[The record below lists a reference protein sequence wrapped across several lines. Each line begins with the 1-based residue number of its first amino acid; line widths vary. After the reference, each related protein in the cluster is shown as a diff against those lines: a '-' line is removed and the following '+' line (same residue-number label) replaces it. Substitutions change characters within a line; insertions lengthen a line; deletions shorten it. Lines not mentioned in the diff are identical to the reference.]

1 MMGTHVLLR
10 KNGFLRKT
18 EHFLGGS
25 VHHKQQIFKRSE
37 PDMKPDLEQRVHEKE
52 SKLNKKFVNLKI

>member
-1 MMGTHVLLR
+1 MGSHVFIR
-10 KNGFLRKT
+10 RHGFLKKK

-25 VHHKQQIFKRSE
+25 AHNKQQLFKRRE
-37 PDMKPDLEQRVHEKE
+37 PDMKPELENRLHVAE